1 MSLVD
6 RMKEQYSVRENSKLK
21 SPFQSWLSSQSGG
34 AGRCINR
41 WYICDLDFVRKFFWE
56 EKPPFNKYRV
66 FLADQKESFGPE
78 LMISVSV
85 SHLLITINASSNFA
99 IYCAKV
105 HVVVFFVLRWGQK
118 KWKVWDKK
126 RKGGDKK
133 RKGGDKQRKGG
144 DKKRNGGDKKTK
156 MWRQKTKRWGQKR
169 KVGDKE
175 TKNISFI
182 PIKVGSSFAI
192 YASNLWNLSAII
204 VQQ

>member
-1 MSLVD
+1 MSLGD

-118 KWKVWDKK
+118 NEKFGTKNEKVGTKNEKVGTKKRKCGDKK

-133 RKGGDKQRKGG
+133 EKLGT
-144 DKKRNGGDKKTK
+144 KKPK
-156 MWRQKTKRWGQKR
+156 
-169 KVGDKE
+169 
-175 TKNISFI
+175 IF
-182 PIKVGSSFAI
+182 
-192 YASNLWNLSAII
+192 LLS
-204 VQQ
+204 QSK